1 MSEQQI
7 NRQDLQWQLAKT
19 AMLKSLAVMGFCV
32 AILFGFALVLPLV
45 EVAIGEDWVTVL
57 FLAAFFGL
65 PSVLDLVL
73 RRTFCRNRVR
83 CPFCQ
88 ASLWT
93 CGTGNFKPRRM
104 KVRAD
109 VHACPQCQTPIV

>member
-1 MSEQQI
+1 MAEQQI
-7 NRQDLQWQLAKT
+7 NRQDLQWQLVKT
-19 AMLKSLAVMGFCV
+19 AMFKSLAVMGFAL
-32 AILFGFALVLPLV
+32 AIGFGFALILPLL
-45 EVAIGEDWVTVL
+45 EAAIGKDWGMVL

-65 PSVLDLVL
+65 PLLLDTVLS
-73 RRTFCRNRVR
+73 RTFCRNRVR

-109 VHACPQCQTPIV
+109 VHACPNCQTPIV